1 MAAIDV
7 LLSATKNKIKDT
19 AGKLFNFV
27 QQNPTPASFVQK
39 QIQQPK
45 VQSFVQQSQK
55 IKPAIQGFQQG
66 SRDFVTNQYLKPL
79 AKGIGQAAQFTP
91 AAELYRSVT
100 GKQISPVDRVKK
112 AGEMALNLLAGIPDP
127 TDVAYLSTQ
136 YLKGA
141 GASYQQGGRPLQNV
155 QAGIKALTTGQ
166 APTLG
171 EAVGAQGKVKS
182 LVDIA
187 ELPLALGIMHKVGKG
202 EVLGFDKK
210 TVDTARQGFT
220 PEVKNLIKQ
229 FATQVETA
237 GDANKKNMGQ
247 LGDYIH
253 SLAGAIWGD
262 KKTANLTNK
271 QLKNAF
277 DVLLQQVD
285 NRMPMGRF
293 YPIGMRVANI
303 REGQTRGFTQSVQ
316 EAQNIPKTL
325 KAQIKGTYIPKPN
338 ETLMGEAQGLLQ
350 EGVQVDLR
358 NVPNIDKKITATM
371 QEAIN
376 QQRKNPQLA
385 ANLYNNLSEAGTEL
399 GRGVQAFSLLNK
411 MSPEAIAL
419 SAAGKI
425 KAYNRMAVRKI
436 PELTG
441 EQVSLIAKKVDAIKK
456 LKLNSRERNIAINE
470 LSNTINQFI
479 PSSLTDKA
487 ITVWKAGLL
496 TSFRTT
502 ARNIVG
508 NTVHGVAEAVKDIPA
523 TIADIGLSMKTGK
536 RTLVPTLQGSE
547 EFISK
552 QTGQQIKDVY
562 KLGYD
567 PSGDITKFDH
577 KQITWGKSALE
588 QTLKKYTDLVFRNL
602 GAQDKPFYNSA
613 FKRSLYSQAGAE
625 ALNTG
630 NKSKQFIENLVR
642 TPTEEMIKTAVND
655 ANIATFRNRNVATKV
670 VTDLKR
676 SMSKTEIGK
685 LASEIFMPFTGVP
698 TSILGQVTAY
708 SPVGLLKGITTSGKV
723 LAGQVPELQ
732 RQAAQEIGRGIIGTG
747 IYGLGAYLAGKGLI
761 TGQPKDAAEQ
771 RQWDLENKPRNSILI
786 GGKWRS
792 LNSIGPEA
800 VVFLAGAKLNEEI
813 KNPEGSVG
821 SYAFKLGKDY
831 LDQSFV
837 QGLQAPV
844 NAITDPAR
852 YGKSYAGNL
861 LASPIPNIVKDVSKA
876 TDPYQRE
883 MNTVTD
889 YAKSGIPIARKSLV
903 EKRNA
908 LGEIMPQEPT
918 GVGALID
925 LFNSKTPVS
934 NSVISEL
941 SRLNEVGQNAVPS
954 KLDKDQTIKGVKR
967 SLTPQELNILEMES
981 GKKVNEA
988 LNNLI
993 KSPKYQ
999 SQTDE
1004 EKKNSIDSVVNTIR
1018 KQVKATI
1025 DLKPS
1030 VASINQ
1036 GYVKSKDAPQ
1046 NIGETIGTYGKA
1058 TITDPLATIQAVIGG
1073 NPVRKV
1079 TGNAVILERK
1089 QGLGGLDEGDKITQV
1104 DHIIPLSLGGTNEQ
1118 SNLQIITAQENM
1130 AKAKIEVQLG
1140 KQLAS
1145 GQITKKQAQEKIK
1158 NRRDEIPNLPKT
1170 EQIQLA
1176 QDLTPKQTYQI
1187 INPETG
1193 SVKTV
1198 DITTPIT
1205 YPELTGYYE
1214 IDKKLKSKYTSSI
1227 TTRVNDIISLME
1239 DGQITAQKANE
1250 LISQLRKSTGTG
1262 GRKVAKPTLPKRTIK
1277 KVTMAKFKQP
1287 KKTKVPKLAKIK
1299 SLKKNKVK
1307 FSQAKM
1313 INIKPL
1319 TVKG

>member
-1 MAAIDV
+1 MSMANPLDV
-7 LLSATKNKIKDT
+7 LLQATKNKIKST
-19 AGKLFNFV
+19 ASKMFNFV
-27 QQNPTPASFVQK
+27 QQNPTPAGFISK
-39 QIQQPK
+39 QFQQAAPK
-45 VQSFVQQSQK
+45 VQSFIQNNPSPTKFFNTTVAQPTFKSVTQNIGPKLAQWKAPLETQSMK
-55 IKPAIQGFQQG
+55 LPSFIQSGMPITQVPQNVGEQVRQIGRFT
-66 SRDFVTNQYLKPL
+66 SLKPTKMDLVTL
-79 AKGIGQAAQFTP
+79 APIAMGILKPKTTTGVESAVKLLRSKLTSQDVDAIGEFAQIVET
-91 AAELYRSVT
+91 
-100 GKQISPVDRVKK
+100 K
-112 AGEMALNLLAGIPDP
+112 
-127 TDVAYLSTQ
+127 
-136 YLKGA
+136 
-141 GASYQQGGRPLQNV
+141 GGRVAIRPE
-155 QAGIKALTTGQ
+155 
-166 APTLG
+166 LG
-171 EAVGAQGKVKS
+171 N
-182 LVDIA
+182 
-187 ELPLALGIMHKVGKG
+187 
-202 EVLGFDKK
+202 
-210 TVDTARQGFT
+210 T
-220 PEVKNLIKQ
+220 
-229 FATQVETA
+229 
-237 GDANKKNMGQ
+237 
-247 LGDYIH
+247 IH
-253 SLAGAIWGD
+253 SLA
-262 KKTANLTNK
+262 
-271 QLKNAF
+271 KNVFGNEAENWSNQKIKNVF
-277 DVLLQQVD
+277 DVVLQ
-285 NRMPMGRF
+285 R
-293 YPIGMRVANI
+293 IGSKQNTAGLGLSTQSI
-303 REGQTRGFTQSVQ
+303 RKGKLVPLKQAIKNLQDELPRGFTQSVQ
-316 EAQNIPKTL
+316 EARNIPKTI
-325 KAQIKGTYIPKPN
+325 KAQINGMYLPKTN
-338 ETLMGEAQGLLQ
+338 SKLMGEAQALLQ
-350 EGVQVDLR
+350 ESASIDLK
-358 NVPNIDKKITATM
+358 NTPDIDKKIVATM

-376 QQRKNPQLA
+376 QQRKKPQLA
-385 ANLYNNLSEAGTEL
+385 ANLFNNLSEKGTEL
-399 GRGVQAFSLLNK
+399 GRGVQAFSLLNR

-425 KAYNRMAVRKI
+425 KAYNRTAARKI

-441 EQVSLIAKKVDAIKK
+441 EQVSMISKKVDEIKR
-456 LKLNSRERNIAINE
+456 LKLDSRERNIAINE

-479 PSSLTDKA
+479 PSSLADKA

-508 NTVHGVAEAVKDIPA
+508 NAIHGGAEMVKDIPA
-523 TIADIGLSMKTGK
+523 TIADVGLSMRTGK
-536 RTLVPTLQGSE
+536 RTLVPNLQGSE
-547 EFISK
+547 EFLSK
-552 QTGQQIKDVY
+552 QTGQQIKDIF

-577 KQITWGKSALE
+577 KQITWGNNPLE

-602 GAQDKPFYNSA
+602 GAQDKPFYNA
-613 FKRSLYSQAGAE
+613 ALKRSLYSQAGAE
-625 ALNTG
+625 ALNG
-630 NKSKQFIENLVR
+630 NKGRDFIEKLVR
-642 TPTEEMIKTAVND
+642 TPTEQMIKTAVNE
-655 ANIATFRNRNVATKV
+655 ANIATFRNKNAATSIANAI
-670 VTDLKR
+670 KR
-676 SMSKTEIGK
+676 TMSKSEVGK
-685 LASEIFMPFTGVP
+685 LASEITMPFTGVP
-698 TSILGQVTAY
+698 SAILGQTVAY
-708 SPVGLLKGITTSGKV
+708 SPIGLLKGITTSGKV
-723 LAGQVPELQ
+723 LASGVPELQ
-732 RQAAQEIGRGIIGTG
+732 RQAAQEVGRGVIGTG

-771 RQWDLENKPRNSILI
+771 RQWDIENKPRNSILI

-800 VVFLAGAKLNEEI
+800 VVALAGAKLNEEL
-813 KNPEGSVG
+813 KNPEGSIG

-861 LASPIPNIVKDVSKA
+861 LASPIPNIVKDISKA
-876 TDPYQRE
+876 TDTSQRE
-883 MNTVTD
+883 TNTVTD

-1158 NRRDEIPNLPKT
+1158 NWRDEIPNLPKT

-1239 DGQITAQKANE
+1239 DGQITSQKANE
-1250 LISQLRKSTGTG
+1250 LISQLKKTTG
-1262 GRKVAKPTLPKRTIK
+1262 GKKVAKPTLPKRTIK
-1277 KVTMAKFKQP
+1277 KVTMVKFKQP
-1287 KKTKVPKLAKIK
+1287 KKTKVPKLKALKLNKIK
-1299 SLKKNKVK
+1299 KLKAKKINIQPLKVK
-1307 FSQAKM
+1307 E
-1313 INIKPL
+1313 I
-1319 TVKG
+1319 